1 MQTWR
6 AISFPNTG
14 GVRVS
19 PCTLGMDYL
28 HPDGHTTLGN
38 AFRLYGS
45 EIRPILLASDD
56 YTRFY
61 ANVKC
66 HDACARDEMLSGR

>member
-28 HPDGHTTLGN
+28 HPDGHTLRCN
-38 AFRLYGS
+38 DLLEIHAFGYV
-45 EIRPILLASDD
+45 ENYDD
-56 YTRFY
+56 FFKIFY
-61 ANVKC
+61 
-66 HDACARDEMLSGR
+66 RYSY